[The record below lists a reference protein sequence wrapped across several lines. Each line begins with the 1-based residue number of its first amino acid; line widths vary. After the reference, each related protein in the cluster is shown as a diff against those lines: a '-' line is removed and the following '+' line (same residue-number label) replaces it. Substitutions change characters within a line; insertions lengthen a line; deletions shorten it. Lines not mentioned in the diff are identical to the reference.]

1 MEKEDDQDEMKKKMA
16 KEEVPKGETWIGWWK
31 KQWKGANY
39 PRAEV
44 HLNQNKASVAEPARD
59 PDKTLNSPDRTCV
72 DENNRVANTRDEED
86 LRGPHVLH
94 NTK

>member
-44 HLNQNKASVAEPARD
+44 HPNLLKS
-59 PDKTLNSPDRTCV
+59 KFIYIF
-72 DENNRVANTRDEED
+72 
-86 LRGPHVLH
+86 
-94 NTK
+94 